1 MLGFVI
7 AMLAVM
13 AMIDRWRHL
22 PAVRPLRRMLVDTPA
37 AWLNGLTR
45 KHLIFGALML
55 AVVLVGGEM
64 LAALGP
70 LDMPL
75 ILLCDVSAFIDVAVV
90 TITLAASARITGG
103 WRMLVGQRPLRARSR
118 RARAHRRPA
127 APRGDNDEDDGP
139 LRLAA

>member
-1 MLGFVI
+1 MPGFVI

-13 AMIDRWRHL
+13 VMLDRWRHL

-70 LDMPL
+70 LDMSL
-75 ILLCDVSAFIDVAVV
+75 ILLWDVSAFIDAAVV

-103 WRMLVGQRPLRARSR
+103 WRMLVGQRSPRARSR
-118 RARAHRRPA
+118 RARMHRRPA
-127 APRGDNDEDDGP
+127 ERKGDNDEDGGA
-139 LRLAA
+139 LRFAA